1 MITLYGTPNT
11 RSVRVL
17 WALEETGI
25 AYDYRKMD
33 LKGGECRQAEY
44 LAINPN
50 GKVPALVDGDLTLLE
65 TNAICHYIA
74 ELGTDLLPNDIKAR
88 AKVRQWNDFALS
100 ELEVAPWMLLKN
112 QLIYPSDERL
122 APEALRST
130 MVWESQRAQ
139 GILILALEH
148 QDYLLPT
155 GFSLADIHICVGLL
169 MHFKTDLPL
178 RPELL
183 PYLKRCMSRPAIA
196 RLQAMGELPPLPL

>member
-11 RSVRVL
+11 RTVRAL

-25 AYDYRKMD
+25 AYEYRKMD
-33 LKGGECRQAEY
+33 LKGGECRQAAY

-65 TNAICHYIA
+65 TNAICDYIA
-74 ELGTDLLPNDIKAR
+74 ELGHGLLPTDAKAK

-112 QLIYPSDERL
+112 QLVYPEDKQL
-122 APEALRST
+122 PPEALRNT

-139 GILILALEH
+139 HILALALKE
-148 QDYLLPT
+148 QDYLLPS
-155 GFSLADIHICVGLL
+155 GFSLADINICVGLL
-169 MHFKTDLPL
+169 MHFRTDLPL
-178 RPELL
+178 NPELL

-196 RLQAMGELPPLPL
+196 KLQAMDELSPLPL